1 METSNGEEFPEVL
14 DQPKEQKIY
23 TLPLQL
29 WVSVVIVRTFY
40 FTYSI
45 QHKDIYVD
53 SINKCSFHWILI
65 VFDLSDGHLL
75 IYDSLRKPQE
85 DYQDMIDIIQ
95 G

>member
-1 METSNGEEFPEVL
+1 
-14 DQPKEQKIY
+14 
-23 TLPLQL
+23 
-29 WVSVVIVRTFY
+29 VSIVIMCTFY